1 MLERGPVKDSTL
13 EIMEKFE
20 TGMGLTLRNAW
31 LHAEA
36 VQTTDLPLLIEYIH
50 NVLNY
55 CLENHDYMANRN
67 VSNSQEISVIYFLLG
82 LCKQLETIDESRIM
96 PLIIEKRIF
105 SLVAMHLNVH
115 FKLLSPADVTAGVEA
130 LALISGSE
138 DFQSHSEHYID
149 SLETE
154 SALLSIKDD
163 FLDELTEDIDLRK
176 QLRPLLDVI
185 NQISRTRKRARPRR
199 ARCIMSNHDPT
210 IYTFFLTVMC
220 LVLLVFLL
228 AQLLLSLRNKNKLL
242 SWSTC
247 FYILCLLWTVV
258 RSTYWIMI
266 QTRESMTY
274 LELYLLYWFPTPI
287 QFANFSLL
295 VLFYIQVITGKKWR
309 TRWRNICLP
318 LYFIMTMS
326 MATFTAVWAF
336 NSSNDI
342 SAAYEYGDIY
352 DQEFY
357 KVSDVSVQLT
367 YSAISFFM
375 LSFLFGFFGWKMA
388 NVESWKRRRL
398 LISKP
403 RSLAIINSLLFLIFF
418 TRSVRDLATSQNWFL
433 SIWNQLDMNGRV
445 TTFEYFVFFC
455 FWEFLPTILLLCLIT
470 TKAGGVG
477 APRHGSSHGHKL
489 PDFGIFHIINTGGEK
504 ATGKLLASPMNSSYG
519 TSSVTTSSVHS
530 VEPPRWTHGGDLF
543 QDPLRYD
550 SDDGNVPSPRPFHGS
565 YNSDT
570 SHTTAASFERRS
582 SLASSHTPV

>member
-1 MLERGPVKDSTL
+1 M
-13 EIMEKFE
+13 
-20 TGMGLTLRNAW
+20 
-31 LHAEA
+31 
-36 VQTTDLPLLIEYIH
+36 
-50 NVLNY
+50 
-55 CLENHDYMANRN
+55 
-67 VSNSQEISVIYFLLG
+67 
-82 LCKQLETIDESRIM
+82 
-96 PLIIEKRIF
+96 
-105 SLVAMHLNVH
+105 
-115 FKLLSPADVTAGVEA
+115 
-130 LALISGSE
+130 
-138 DFQSHSEHYID
+138 
-149 SLETE
+149 
-154 SALLSIKDD
+154 SAH
-163 FLDELTEDIDLRK
+163 E
-176 QLRPLLDVI
+176 
-185 NQISRTRKRARPRR
+185 
-199 ARCIMSNHDPT
+199 PT

-220 LVLLVFLL
+220 LLLLVFLV

-247 FYILCLLWTVV
+247 FYVLCLLWTVV
-258 RSTYWIMI
+258 RSTYWIMM

-318 LYFIMTMS
+318 LYFLMTMS

-342 SAAYEYGDIY
+342 SNAYEYGDVY

-357 KVSDVSVQLT
+357 KVSDVSVQLE

-388 NVESWKRRRL
+388 KVESWKRRRL

-418 TRSVRDLATSQNWFL
+418 TRSVRDFATSQNWFL

-445 TTFEYFVFFC
+445 TTFAYFVFFC

-477 APRHGSSHGHKL
+477 APRHGFSHGHKL
-489 PDFGIFHIINTGGEK
+489 PDFGIFHIINAGGEK
-504 ATGKLLASPMNSSYG
+504 TTGKLLASPMNSSYG
-519 TSSVTTSSVHS
+519 TSTSSS
-530 VEPPRWTHGGDLF
+530 MATSIEPPRWTHGGDLF
-543 QDPLRYD
+543 EDPLRYD
-550 SDDGNVPSPRPFHGS
+550 SDDGNFPSPHGRFPGS
-565 YNSDT
+565 FNSDT
-570 SHTTAASFERRS
+570 GSASYDHRS
-582 SLASSHTPV
+582 SLMRTTV